1 MSRSSRERTS
11 RFSEESDDGPSG
23 GAGDAFEDEEP
34 QMDTS
39 LKQIIIVDGL
49 PIVPAEKHEKLTNV
63 IRKFFS
69 QVGTIVENGL
79 EMPKD
84 EKGTSKGFAFIEF
97 SSVAE
102 ATAAIQKANGYKLD
116 KSHTF
121 IVNSFEDHA
130 KFMSVPDEEVEFVP
144 PPFVPKEDL
153 RDWLS
158 DPGARDQ
165 YVVRYNEETEIWWNE
180 ATKPSMDPEYSRRN
194 WTENYT
200 QWSPRG
206 TFLATFHRLGI
217 MLWGGKS
224 WKKLLKVSHGGV
236 RLMDFSPNERFLVT
250 WSPEAD
256 QTQALVVWDVKTGK
270 QLRAFQGTRDGEDI
284 GDWPVLRWSHDDQFF
299 ARLGDDCIFV
309 YESSTMKL
317 TKDKQDKRTSVHI
330 DGVRQFL
337 WSPTD
342 NIMSLWI
349 PEHQNQPAKVCLM
362 EMPSRNELRQKNLFN
377 VADLRMTWH
386 DQGHFLCVKV
396 DKHSKSKKTLNSEFE
411 LFRMRDKNVP
421 IEVLEFSKDSSVLA
435 FGWENKGIRFG
446 IIHTEGQSNRTDV
459 SFYSMGSKY
468 NGKISLLKTLEKKPA
483 TLLFWS
489 PAGSIVLMANLKGT
503 SGQLEWFDVNAM
515 QTIGEAEHF
524 MCSDIE
530 WDPTGRFVATS
541 VSHWR
546 HQMENGYNIWTSQGR
561 QLKHQRQDKFYQ
573 LLWRPRPPSLLS
585 VAQEKDVRKNLRSFS
600 AKYEAEDAMA
610 RSGMQGEAK
619 IICQQKSAAF
629 EEWLKLKDDE
639 YKAQR
644 QTRIDMRGGLES
656 DNESAYTLVE
666 DVDEVEISYKEDCV
680 DVGGPRDSD

>member
-317 TKDKQDKRTSVHI
+317 VKDKQDKRTSVHI

-468 NGKISLLKTLEKKPA
+468 NGKISLLKVAPPPPPA
-483 TLLFWS
+483 PPLASHSAL
-489 PAGSIVLMANLKGT
+489 PPRCL
-503 SGQLEWFDVNAM
+503 
-515 QTIGEAEHF
+515 
-524 MCSDIE
+524 
-530 WDPTGRFVATS
+530 RVA
-541 VSHWR
+541 
-546 HQMENGYNIWTSQGR
+546 
-561 QLKHQRQDKFYQ
+561 
-573 LLWRPRPPSLLS
+573 P
-585 VAQEKDVRKNLRSFS
+585 
-600 AKYEAEDAMA
+600 
-610 RSGMQGEAK
+610 
-619 IICQQKSAAF
+619 
-629 EEWLKLKDDE
+629 
-639 YKAQR
+639 
-644 QTRIDMRGGLES
+644 
-656 DNESAYTLVE
+656 LV
-666 DVDEVEISYKEDCV
+666 
-680 DVGGPRDSD
+680 